1 MLFVPGDQARK
12 VEKALNE
19 LPADAVILD
28 LEDAIAVSAKRATRE
43 PVAAA
48 LALPRRPRLYVRVN
62 SVDTPWFFGD
72 LDAVTRPGLD
82 GVMLPKT
89 ANAGQVYLAG
99 TYLTHLERERDLP
112 LGGIELLPLIENAA
126 GALDVRRIC
135 KQAARV
141 RRIGFGATDFTTD
154 IGATWTADES
164 ELLFVL
170 SQMVLCSREAGL
182 EPPIDT
188 VYPHFRDHEGYEF
201 RCQRSRALGFGG
213 RMCIHPDQLK
223 PTNRIYQPT
232 QDEIAWARDVITA
245 FEEAESQ
252 GIAALTVRGQL
263 VDYAFVVRAR
273 QLLARAGLDA

>member
-1 MLFVPGDQARK
+1 TASARH
-12 VEKALNE
+12 
-19 LPADAVILD
+19 
-28 LEDAIAVSAKRATRE
+28 
-43 PVAAA
+43 
-48 LALPRRPRLYVRVN
+48 
-62 SVDTPWFFGD
+62 
-72 LDAVTRPGLD
+72 
-82 GVMLPKT
+82 
-89 ANAGQVYLAG
+89 VYLADA
-99 TYLTHLERERDLP
+99 YLTHLERERDLP
-112 LGGIELLPLIENAA
+112 TGGIELLPLIENAS
-126 GALDVRRIC
+126 GALDVRRIS

-182 EPPIDT
+182 DPPIDT
-188 VYPHFRDHEGYEF
+188 VYPHFRDHEGYEA

-213 RMCIHPDQLK
+213 RMCIHPDQLE

-232 QDEIAWARDVITA
+232 QDEIAWARDVIAA
-245 FEEAESQ
+245 FEAAESQ

-273 QLLARAGLDA
+273 QLLSRAGLA